1 MDNQEHKQNEAKQRL
16 TNILVRE
23 VSLVDRPAN
32 QQPFLVI
39 KRTGETPMKAPLNEA
54 IPEEGVDLAVEKTSA
69 PIEKDMKIVQN
80 LAEAISALMS
90 KLPEEMMNA
99 PEAQAVAE
107 QFSRVEDYV
116 ANMIEQLGGEPPQTA
131 SEDQAEDGAQAEEDM
146 SDDMSDEEKMKDPS
160 KMKSDEDPS
169 EDETAPPNPVQEKT
183 EDAPNVDLKELRDLL
198 ASLHGELG
206 KQTQKTEEVSKR
218 LETLEGARLAS
229 RSTGEIIHKSHQTP
243 DVFSGLIFNK

>member
-1 MDNQEHKQNEAKQRL
+1 MEDKKDKQNQARQRL

-39 KRTGETPMKAPLNEA
+39 KRTGETDMKKPLNEA
-54 IPEEGVDLAVEKTSA
+54 IPEEGVDLAVEKTTA
-69 PIEKDMKIVQN
+69 PTEKDMKIVQS
-80 LAEAISALMS
+80 LAEAISVLMS
-90 KLPEEMMNA
+90 KLPEDMMNS

-107 QFSRVEDYV
+107 QFGRVEDYV
-116 ANMIEQLGGEPPQTA
+116 ASMIEQMGGNPPQTA
-131 SEDQAEDGAQAEEDM
+131 SEAQAEEEAQAV
-146 SDDMSDEEKMKDPS
+146 DDMSDEEKMKDPS
-160 KMKSDEDPS
+160 KMKSNEDPS
-169 EDETAPPNPVQEKT
+169 EDETAPPEPVQEKT
-183 EDAPNVDLKELRDLL
+183 EGAPSVDLKELRDLL

-229 RSTGEIIHKSHQTP
+229 RSTGEIVQKTQQTP